1 MNKLIITI
9 FFTFLSCQVLAA
21 DYVKMT
27 VLQQKNLGIKTS
39 VLQLSSNSAGQ
50 TSSQAYPAEVVV
62 PVDQVRVVST
72 GHAGLINQL
81 NVTTGQAVKRG
92 QVLAQISSP
101 ELVTMQREFLQ
112 SQSQIRLAK
121 QSLDRDAALF
131 KDGIIA
137 EKRLQTS
144 QSAYRETLALQNEQ
158 RQLLKMSGVSDNAI
172 QNLQNKNHFQQ
183 GIALTAP
190 ISGVVLE
197 VAVALGQRVDASM
210 PLIKVAQLNPLWVE
224 VHVPLADIKK
234 SNIQKGALVNI
245 KGINASGKVIAMLP
259 SMRAED
265 QTAIVRAVIV
275 QGVDNLFP
283 SQMVDAMIAPAN
295 YVSTRDASFNVPT
308 AALVNHQT
316 RHIVFV
322 QTANGFDAL
331 EVNVISTHGKTS
343 IVTGAFSG
351 TKKVAIS
358 GTAAIK
364 ASWLGMGGE

>member
-1 MNKLIITI
+1 MNNLIII
-9 FFTFLSCQVLAA
+9 LLLSFLSGQVLAA
-21 DYVKMT
+21 DAIKMSA
-27 VLQQKNLGIKTS
+27 LQQKNLGIKTS
-39 VLQLSSNSAGQ
+39 VMQLSSNSTGQ
-50 TSSQAYPAEVVV
+50 ALTQAYPAEVLV

-81 NVTTGQAVKRG
+81 NVTTGQTVKRG

-137 EKRLQTS
+137 EKRLQAS

-158 RQLLKMSGVSDNAI
+158 RQLLKMSGVSDIAM
-172 QNLQNKNHFQQ
+172 QNLQNKNRFQQ
-183 GIALTAP
+183 GVALTAP

-197 VAVALGQRVDASM
+197 VAIALGQRVEASM
-210 PLIKVAQLNPLWVE
+210 PLIKIAQLNPLWLE

-234 SNIQKGALVNI
+234 SNIQKGALVHI
-245 KGINASGKVIAMLP
+245 KGIDASGKVIAMLP
-259 SMRAED
+259 SMRAQD
-265 QTAIVRAVIV
+265 QTAIVRAVIY

-283 SQMVDAMIAPAN
+283 SQMVDAMIAPASDTITN
-295 YVSTRDASFNVPT
+295 QANFNLPT
-308 AALVNHQT
+308 ATLVNHQA

-322 QTANGFDAL
+322 QTANGFNAR
-331 EVNVISTHGKTS
+331 EVKLVSTQGNTS
-343 IVTGAFSG
+343 IVTGAFVG
-351 TKKVAIS
+351 TEKIAIS